1 MNPQPPIEWIHIIT
15 KNSTSN
21 YLSLLDKNISLAI
34 IYAKKIKE
42 LFLLCVFIRTRP
54 TQDIY

>member
-1 MNPQPPIEWIHIIT
+1 MNPQP
-15 KNSTSN
+15 KNLANTDLQQHN
-21 YLSLLDKNISLAI
+21 YLSLVKNISLAI